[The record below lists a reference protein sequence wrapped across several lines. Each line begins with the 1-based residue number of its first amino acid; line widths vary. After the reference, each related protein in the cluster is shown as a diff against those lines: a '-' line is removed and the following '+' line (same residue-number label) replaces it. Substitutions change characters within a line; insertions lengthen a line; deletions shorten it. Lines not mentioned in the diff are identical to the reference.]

1 MDRNLQSARQAHEHA
16 SARLRDSVEAGNATA
31 KESVDEALQWASG
44 LSAQMRELGVDLDR
58 LPDALKRSAAA
69 GGGGGGAGGDEEA
82 TTADDNKAGGGD
94 GIGASAVAALAK
106 AKTRIGSLLGKAH
119 KEAAELAAQS
129 KAQAE
134 ATIGQH
140 RKVLTRSADSLHASV
155 AASAEVR
162 CERLSITHPSV

>member
-1 MDRNLQSARQAHEHA
+1 MDRNLQSARQAHEDA

-69 GGGGGGAGGDEEA
+69 GGGAGGDEEA
-82 TTADDNKAGGGD
+82 ATGDDNKAGGGD

-162 CERLSITHPSV
+162 V